1 MVNVLLVAERRKRL
15 SPTDSTRFL
24 TLLAQLPIIVEQ
36 ERIEKRMGELL
47 DLGRANN
54 LSSYDASYLVLA
66 MRRGVP
72 LATLDKNLIAA
83 ASQVAVPLLE
93 V

>member
-1 MVNVLLVAERRKRL
+1 VLLVAERRKRL
-15 SPTDSTRFL
+15 SPTDSMRFL

-83 ASQVAVPLLE
+83 ASQEAVPLLE

>member
-1 MVNVLLVAERRKRL
+1 MLLVAERRKRL
-15 SPTDSTRFL
+15 SPTDSMRFL